1 MARIRNLRFSR
12 WLMAFGGLLLLA
24 TIQPVAAAEPPGLPE
39 LVRTTQRVFAIPFR
53 LPKPATPDATATRVE
68 LNVSRDFGLTWS
80 VAGRATPTDSSI
92 AYRADTDGE
101 YWFRIRAID
110 RENRARGGEGPDLR
124 VLVDAAAPRLA
135 GRVWKGADGEIICR
149 YAAADDSIA
158 VDGVTFA
165 YRIAG
170 GEWKTIA
177 AEPVLARQSPA
188 HLIGEEI
195 WWAGQEVGGLAVRIE
210 VADAGGHRTSQ
221 QFSLL
226 PSDPGITQADLA
238 REIEAPILPADREA
252 PRDGRGRTIASVM
265 VSAPTASPS
274 AKADLPP
281 ERRRGAGSGALTAGV
296 WRADTGKPWSADGP
310 PAISSEAGEQAKNGV
325 AFTAAGGATAV
336 AEPPIIRVGQPS
348 LAEVLTAGLGGVTAS
363 PDAGLAAAEYRG
375 RPLHLLR
382 SRQFRWQYDFAI
394 PADLEGPFRVELWTT
409 QDAGGSWQR
418 IAVDDDTTS
427 PITVEFPA
435 EGLYGCRLEVVRD
448 LPGEPLG
455 PRPGD
460 EPASWIGIDE
470 TPPQVSQLDIEPVPG
485 GTAGEFLITYQCD
498 DPLAL
503 PDRVR
508 LSYSPHASGPWATIA
523 SAQPAAG
530 SYRWQPHRTLPS
542 RVFVQVEMPD
552 AAGNI
557 GGQIT
562 AEPVAIRTARFTGTL
577 GSPQPLPGRSSR

>member
-1 MARIRNLRFSR
+1 MARFRNLRFSR
-12 WLMAFGGLLLLA
+12 WLVVLGGLVVGTVQA
-24 TIQPVAAAEPPGLPE
+24 GIAAEPTGLPE
-39 LVRTTQRVFAIPFR
+39 LVRTSQRVFAIPFR
-53 LPKPATPDATATRVE
+53 LPKPTTADAAVTRVE
-68 LNVSRDFGLTWS
+68 LHASRDFGITWS
-80 VAGRATPTDSSI
+80 VAGQATPTDGSI

-158 VDGVTFA
+158 VDSISFA
-165 YRIAG
+165 YRLAG
-170 GEWKTIA
+170 SEWKTIA
-177 AEPVLARQSPA
+177 AEPILARQSPA

-195 WWAGQEVGGLAVRIE
+195 WWAGQDVSDLAVRIE
-210 VADAGGHRTSQ
+210 VTDAAGHNTSQ
-221 QFSLL
+221 QFGLL

-238 REIEAPILPADREA
+238 REIRSPILPNDHEA
-252 PRDGRGRTIASVM
+252 PRAANGRTIASVM
-265 VSAPTASPS
+265 IPNSATPPAVSGGKNTD
-274 AKADLPP
+274 ADRTTSSR
-281 ERRRGAGSGALTAGV
+281 EVTDVA
-296 WRADTGKPWSADGP
+296 WRADTGKPWSNGAPPSLNSQAGSRPRAD
-310 PAISSEAGEQAKNGV
+310 A
-325 AFTAAGGATAV
+325 AFATASGTQV
-336 AEPPIIRVGQPS
+336 TAEQPIIRVGQQS
-348 LAEVLTAGLGGVTAS
+348 LAEVLSAELDRATG
-363 PDAGLAAAEYRG
+363 PAAAEYRG
-375 RPLHLLR
+375 RPLHLLQ

-394 PADLEGPFRVELWTT
+394 PADLDGPFRVELWTT

-418 IAVDDDTTS
+418 TAVDDDTES
-427 PITVEFPA
+427 PITVEFPN
-435 EGLYGCRLEVVRD
+435 EGLYGCRLEIVRD

-470 TPPQVSQLDIEPVPG
+470 TPPQVTRLDIEPVPG
-485 GTAGEFLITYQCD
+485 GAVGEFLISYQCD

-523 SAQPAAG
+523 SAQPATG

-542 RVFVQVEMPD
+542 RVFVRVEMPD

-557 GGQIT
+557 GGRIS
-562 AEPVAIRTARFTGTL
+562 AEPVAVRTARFTGTL
-577 GSPQPLPGRSSR
+577 GSPLALPADGDRN